1 MERMI
6 SQADLDK
13 IRADGKGP
21 AAPTKRAEDIVK
33 LLDEKGAV
41 FEVKRRNAVDLVQN
55 LGFRYADD
63 VLGQTEEDVAAA
75 APRKRRPRGEKLAA
89 SRKLDEERAK
99 KAKPEG
105 KAVSNSKSKGKKKEE
120 EVEEKT
126 DLDTSALD
134 NEEKVVAFDLQNDFD
149 ELEAEEAARE
159 AKNSGNV

>member
-13 IRADGKGP
+13 IRADGSGGKP
-21 AAPTKRAEDIVK
+21 QTKRQEDTVK
-33 LLDEKGAV
+33 IIDDKGEV

-55 LGFRYADD
+55 LGFRYADE
-63 VLGQTEEDVAAA
+63 VLGQSEEDLAAA
-75 APRKRRPRGEKLAA
+75 APRKRRPRGEKLAE
-89 SRKLDEERAK
+89 SRKADAERAK
-99 KAKPEG
+99 KAKSDG
-105 KAVSNSKSKGKKKEE
+105 KTIPNSKTKGKKAAEP
-120 EVEEKT
+120 VEKT

-134 NEEKVVAFDLQNDFD
+134 EEEKVVAFDLQSDFD